1 MRVRLVLSFLLG
13 FIVFGGFSIDENIP
27 ERPVPPRLV
36 NDFSHILSAQEL
48 RALEKD
54 LVDFNNTTGNQIAVV
69 ITDDLKGYEPNEFA
83 SLIGERWGVGQ
94 EGKDN
99 GIVILIKPK
108 RNNSKGQAY
117 IAVGYGLESV
127 VTDLTANQIVN
138 REMIPYFKRND
149 YYGGI
154 KAAVKILKDLA
165 LKVYSQEEYKAKK
178 QVPLFPLLLVA
189 GAMLMFILLF
199 FGALFIQAKQYAAA
213 YNVPLAVAWA
223 IILERYK
230 QKSSSSSKSGH
241 SSGGGGF
248 FWGGGGSSGGGGG
261 FSGFGGGS
269 FGGGGSGGSW

>member
-1 MRVRLVLSFLLG
+1 MRVKLVLIFLLG
-13 FIVFGGFSIDENIP
+13 FIVLRGFSIDENIP

-48 RALEKD
+48 QALEKD

-99 GIVILIKPK
+99 GIVILVKPK

-127 VTDLTANQIVN
+127 VTDITANQIVKN
-138 REMIPYFKRND
+138 EMIPRFKHND

-154 KAAVKILKDLA
+154 KSAVKVLKDLA
-165 LKVYSQEEYKAKK
+165 LKVYSQEDYSKK
-178 QVPLFPLLLVA
+178 NKSSLFPLFLVM
-189 GAMLMFILLF
+189 GALMLFMLLF
-199 FGALFIQAKQYAAA
+199 YGALFIQAKQYAAA
-213 YNVPLAVAWA
+213 YNVSLAVAWA